1 MCVCVCVCVWVGGC
15 DAFSL
20 VVPHR
25 RGRRSVRAG
34 RAGVFERDARCAGGR
49 EKAELRSDDR
59 GPATDTGTGTDTD
72 RHRHTQAQ
80 TGTGTHRHRHR
91 QAETYTDTVRQRQTD
106 TNLKLEARVLL
117 AELVGFDLLF
127 ERCHVMMEREV
138 FFFEVIPVPREVGGF
153 GV

>member
-1 MCVCVCVCVWVGGC
+1 M
-15 DAFSL
+15 
-20 VVPHR
+20 VVAQRLAQAQTH
-25 RGRRSVRAG
+25 
-34 RAGVFERDARCAGGR
+34 
-49 EKAELRSDDR
+49 
-59 GPATDTGTGTDTD
+59 TGT
-72 RHRHTQAQ
+72 HRHTQAH
-80 TGTGTHRHRHR
+80 TGR
-91 QAETYTDTVRQRQTD
+91 DTVRQTQTD